1 MTAEILHEDLIKN
14 DTVLTRRQTR
24 YQKNRDKI
32 LDQRKKYY
40 ESNKEKAKAY
50 YEQNKGKI
58 AENYH
63 TNRDKFLSSTKVWK
77 KNNRDKTSNYHRTR
91 RARKRNTEGSHTAA
105 DIQQLLVLQKS
116 KCAVCHTSI
125 KNSYHVDHVI
135 PLALGGTNDKGNL
148 QLLCPHCNLSKS
160 AQHPVEFMQ
169 SRGML
174 L

>member
-1 MTAEILHEDLIKN
+1 MTAEILHEDFIKN

-50 YEQNKGKI
+50 YKQNKGKI
-58 AENYH
+58 AENYQA
-63 TNRDKFLSSTKVWK
+63 NRDKILSSTKVWK

-91 RARKRNTEGSHTAA
+91 RARKRNAEGSHTAA
-105 DIQQLLVLQKS
+105 NIQQLLVFQKR

-125 KNSYHVDHVI
+125 KNNYHVDHVI
-135 PLALGGTNDKGNL
+135 PLALGGGNGKDNL
-148 QLLCPHCNLSKS
+148 QLLCPHCNLRKN